1 MKIKLVHVL
10 AALNI
15 LIWVLIIIIHLFP
28 FNVLRIILGI
38 PFLLFFPGYT
48 LMAALFPQK
57 EGINGTQRVALSF
70 GLSIAIVPLIGFA
83 LNYTPWGIKLVPI
96 MYTITSFILLCS
108 IVAWLRQRKL
118 SQDECLTIDFH
129 ITMPGW
135 GGGILDRLLT
145 ITLVI
150 VSLGALGAIG
160 YLVTTPKLGETF
172 TEFYLLGQQGKTMD
186 YPEELKV
193 GDVGKMVVGIVNHE
207 GREVSYRVEVVIN
220 SNSRHEIGPLV
231 LADEEKLEAKVVFVP
246 EVAGDNQKIEFFL
259 YKNDEVDPVLGSLYI
274 WVDVKE

>member
-15 LIWVLIIIIHLFP
+15 LIWVLVIIIHLFP

-108 IVAWLRQRKL
+108 
-118 SQDECLTIDFH
+118 
-129 ITMPGW
+129 
-135 GGGILDRLLT
+135 
-145 ITLVI
+145 
-150 VSLGALGAIG
+150 
-160 YLVTTPKLGETF
+160 
-172 TEFYLLGQQGKTMD
+172 
-186 YPEELKV
+186 
-193 GDVGKMVVGIVNHE
+193 
-207 GREVSYRVEVVIN
+207 
-220 SNSRHEIGPLV
+220 
-231 LADEEKLEAKVVFVP
+231 
-246 EVAGDNQKIEFFL
+246 
-259 YKNDEVDPVLGSLYI
+259 
-274 WVDVKE
+274 